1 MFHGL
6 APKRL
11 KSVRVAK
18 LLLFGSQLRD
28 ESIFTCD
35 VVTSG
40 EEGCSPPLFVVNFR
54 ACFSC
59 EIFLRIV
66 KFLHPSRDSITIF
79 PFDIF

>member
-35 VVTSG
+35 VTSG
-40 EEGCSPPLFVVNFR
+40 EEGSSPPPLVVNFQ

-59 EIFLRIV
+59 EIFLHTV

>member
-35 VVTSG
+35 VTSG
-40 EEGCSPPLFVVNFR
+40 EEGSSPPFVVNFR

-59 EIFLRIV
+59 EIFLRTV
-66 KFLHPSRDSITIF
+66 EFLHLSRDSITIF
-79 PFDIF
+79 PFDII